1 MPKVIAGGFT
11 STQANSGAVNA
22 GLSISDFQALP
33 SDVQNYYINTS
44 EKQLIAIK
52 EAINNI
58 SNGKENSE
66 DVITEIENSNMAPN
80 VKIYFRKLIELA
92 APTEKKRSIL
102 GKGWDKIKSWLGI
115 NGE

>member
-52 EAINNI
+52 EAI
-58 SNGKENSE
+58 SNVSGGKENPE
-66 DVITEIENSNMAPN
+66 DVITEIENSTMAPE
-80 VKIYFRKLIELA
+80 VKVYFRKLVELA
-92 APTEKKRSIL
+92 APAEKKKSII
-102 GKGWDKIKSWLGI
+102 GKGWDKIKSWLRI